1 MAREGRPG
9 SWRAAEQYVQLD
21 GQRDP
26 AATDISEA
34 ARVPGSACTKRGER
48 F

>member
-34 ARVPGSACTKRGER
+34 ARATGFSVHELGER